1 VTDLLSQAATAVYA
15 VEPGEFIA
23 SRKEW
28 VATAKAAG
36 DKEAAAAI
44 GVLRKPSV
52 SAWAMNAVVRGAPEV
67 VDALRDVGAR
77 MRDAQ
82 SRMDMASVQGMRGER
97 ESAVSDYVSAAARV
111 TADAGRPLAASGLD
125 EVRATAIA
133 ALADASAEMVMASGT
148 LTRALSYSGF
158 GEVDLSDAVVLT
170 KTGRVLGVISGGGG
184 GGSLADANEPGAS
197 DADMD
202 AADHPTV
209 DPDHEQK
216 LAAARMALED
226 AEDELA
232 EVSEEIAVANENL
245 ERAQAAVAAA
255 ERQLSVVT
263 KRAER
268 LRRRRDEALR
278 SLNAIQS

>member
-36 DKEAAAAI
+36 DREAVVAI

-52 SAWAMNAVVRGAPEV
+52 SAWAMNAVVRHEPDV
-67 VDALRDVGAR
+67 VAALRDVGAR

-82 SRMDMASVQGMRGER
+82 SRMDMATVQGMRGER
-97 ESAVSDYVSAAARV
+97 ESAVADYVTAAARV
-111 TADAGRPLAASGLD
+111 TSDVGRPLAASGLD

-133 ALADASAEMVMASGT
+133 ALADASAEMAMASGT

-170 KTGRVLGVISGGGG
+170 KTGRVLGVITGGGR
-184 GGSLADANEPGAS
+184 GGSLADANEPEGS
-197 DADMD
+197 DAVVD
-202 AADHPTV
+202 AATGSTA
-209 DPDHEQK
+209 DPARAQR
-216 LAAARMALED
+216 LAAARLALED
-226 AEDELA
+226 AEDELTEA
-232 EVSEEIAVANENL
+232 SEELAVATENL

-255 ERQLSVVT
+255 ERQLSVIT

-268 LRRRRDEALR
+268 LQRRRDDALQ
-278 SLNAIQS
+278 SLNALET

>member
-1 VTDLLSQAATAVYA
+1 MYA

-23 SRKEW
+23 SRKAW

-36 DKEAAAAI
+36 DKEGAAAI

-52 SAWAMNAVVRGAPEV
+52 SAWAMNAVVRHELEV
-67 VDALRDVGAR
+67 VTALRDVGAR

-82 SRMDMASVQGMRGER
+82 SRMDMATVQGMRGER
-97 ESAVSDYVSAAARV
+97 ESAVADYVSAAARV

-133 ALADASAEMVMASGT
+133 ALADASAEMAMASGT

-170 KTGRVLGVISGGGG
+170 KTGRVLGVISGGVGG
-184 GGSLADANEPGAS
+184 ASRADADEPEAPEVAV
-197 DADMD
+197 DVADD
-202 AADHPTV
+202 PVV
-209 DPDHEQK
+209 DPAIEQQR
-216 LAAARMALED
+216 AAARMALED
-226 AEDELA
+226 AEDELSEA
-232 EVSEEIAVANENL
+232 SEEIAVATENL

-268 LRRRRDEALR
+268 LQRRRDEALR
-278 SLNAIQS
+278 SLDALQR

>member
-1 VTDLLSQAATAVYA
+1 MYA

-170 KTGRVLGVISGGGG
+170 KTGRVLGVITAGGR
-184 GGSLADANEPGAS
+184 GGSLADANEPEGS
-197 DADMD
+197 DAVVD
-202 AADHPTV
+202 AATGSTA
-209 DPDHEQK
+209 DPARAQR
-216 LAAARMALED
+216 LAAARLALED
-226 AEDELA
+226 AEDELTEA
-232 EVSEEIAVANENL
+232 SEELAVATENL

-255 ERQLSVVT
+255 ERQLSVIT

-268 LRRRRDEALR
+268 LQRRRDDALQ
-278 SLNAIQS
+278 SLNALET

>member
-1 VTDLLSQAATAVYA
+1 MYA

-36 DKEAAAAI
+36 DREAVVAI

-52 SAWAMNAVVRGAPEV
+52 SAWAMNAVVRHEPDV
-67 VDALRDVGAR
+67 VAALRDVGAL

-82 SRMDMASVQGMRGER
+82 SRMDMATVQGMRGER
-97 ESAVSDYVSAAARV
+97 ESAVADYVTAAARV
-111 TADAGRPLAASGLD
+111 TSDVGRPLAASGLD

-133 ALADASAEMVMASGT
+133 ALADASAEMAMASGT

-170 KTGRVLGVISGGGG
+170 KTGRVLGVITGGGG
-184 GGSLADANEPGAS
+184 GGSLADANEPEAWGRRLTL
-197 DADMD
+197 
-202 AADHPTV
+202 PTIRST
-209 DPDHEQK
+209 PPSSNNR
-216 LAAARMALED
+216 AAARLALED
-226 AEDELA
+226 AEDELTEA
-232 EVSEEIAVANENL
+232 SEELAVATENL

-255 ERQLSVVT
+255 ERQLSVIT

-268 LRRRRDEALR
+268 LQRRRDDALQ
-278 SLNAIQS
+278 SLNALET

>member
-1 VTDLLSQAATAVYA
+1 MYA

-170 KTGRVLGVISGGGG
+170 KTGRVLGVITGGGG
-184 GGSLADANEPGAS
+184 RCQRAGS
-197 DADMD
+197 
-202 AADHPTV
+202 
-209 DPDHEQK
+209 
-216 LAAARMALED
+216 
-226 AEDELA
+226 
-232 EVSEEIAVANENL
+232 I
-245 ERAQAAVAAA
+245 
-255 ERQLSVVT
+255 
-263 KRAER
+263 
-268 LRRRRDEALR
+268 
-278 SLNAIQS
+278 

>member
-1 VTDLLSQAATAVYA
+1 MYA

-23 SRKEW
+23 SRKAW
-28 VATAKAAG
+28 VTTAKAAG
-36 DKEAAAAI
+36 DREAAAAI

-52 SAWAMNAVVRGAPEV
+52 SAWAMNAVVRHEPDV
-67 VDALRDVGAR
+67 VAALRDVGAL

-82 SRMDMASVQGMRGER
+82 SRMDMATVQGMRGER
-97 ESAVSDYVSAAARV
+97 ESAVADYVSAAAHV

-133 ALADASAEMVMASGT
+133 ALADASAEMAMASGT

-170 KTGRVLGVISGGGG
+170 KTGRVLGVITGGGR
-184 GGSLADANEPGAS
+184 GGSLADANEPEAS
-197 DADMD
+197 DADVD
-202 AADHPTV
+202 AADPPTV
-209 DPDHEQK
+209 DPDREQK
-216 LAAARMALED
+216 LAAARLALED
-226 AEDELA
+226 AEDELTEA
-232 EVSEEIAVANENL
+232 SEELAVATENL

-255 ERQLSVVT
+255 ERQLSVIT

-268 LRRRRDEALR
+268 LQRRRDDALQ
-278 SLNAIQS
+278 SLNALET